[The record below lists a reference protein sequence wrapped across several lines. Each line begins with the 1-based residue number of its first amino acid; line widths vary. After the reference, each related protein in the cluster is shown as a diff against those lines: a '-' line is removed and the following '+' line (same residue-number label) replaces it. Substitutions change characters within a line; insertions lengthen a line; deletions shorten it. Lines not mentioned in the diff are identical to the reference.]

1 MQKKLSI
8 LFQSV
13 VAFAILTG
21 CAYSP
26 NREVRFH
33 EESGV
38 TWASMEEAV
47 VLARSTPQY
56 TVAARDYIY
65 IGPVETNRLGE
76 LAHHLWLGIGS
87 TVDRELRG
95 ESAPD
100 SATLVLVVDGMPIAL
115 PLDAWE
121 AEFESPP
128 YEADVPIAGVRG
140 ARVSLD
146 QIQRIA
152 QADAVEVHVVTE
164 GGATTRYELWHGSW
178 LSWTN
183 FPAERVGR
191 ELDAR
196 ADTVALSDP
205 SN

>member
-1 MQKKLSI
+1 MKRTV
-8 LFQSV
+8 SV
-13 VAFAILTG
+13 LQLLIAALVLVG
-21 CAYSP
+21 CASAP

-38 TWASMEEAV
+38 TWASMDEAI
-47 VLARSTPQY
+47 VLARSAPQY

-65 IGPVETNRLGE
+65 LGPVETNRLGE
-76 LAHHLWLGIGS
+76 LEHYLWLGSAS

-100 SATLVLVVDGMPIAL
+100 SATLVLVVDGTPIAL
-115 PLDAWE
+115 PLTTWE
-121 AEFESPP
+121 AEFETSP
-128 YEADVPIAGVRG
+128 YEAQVPITGAQG

-152 QADAVEVHVVTE
+152 RAESVEVRVVSE
-164 GGATTRYELWHGSW
+164 GDSSVRYELWHGSW
-178 LSWTN
+178 PSWTS
-183 FPAERVGR
+183 FPAERVGQ

-196 ADTVALSDP
+196 AGTASLSDQ
-205 SN
+205 